1 MTHTG
6 GRPQE
11 RESWWMVGP
20 VGRSKRRDD
29 ERADEHQPLPPT
41 TGAADASV
49 SERRGYRN
57 ACGAGQRR
65 CACGP
70 NEPPNFPRIQQVG
83 LIVVAPGAGE
93 TPYIASRCTRYPQSN
108 QTVLLKERPTIP
120 KLPPF
125 KDTFFRSSTG
135 PIMLHTQ
142 TWATQA
148 GKRATDAPTLPAY
161 WILSAHDSSRV
172 YEQPFRCCR
181 IYIR

>member
-1 MTHTG
+1 MRG
-6 GRPQE
+6 LPGNRKQIQE
-11 RESWWMVGP
+11 
-20 VGRSKRRDD
+20 
-29 ERADEHQPLPPT
+29 
-41 TGAADASV
+41 
-49 SERRGYRN
+49 
-57 ACGAGQRR
+57 
-65 CACGP
+65 
-70 NEPPNFPRIQQVG
+70 QQV
-83 LIVVAPGAGE
+83 APTEPTDRSAFA
-93 TPYIASRCTRYPQSN
+93 TYIASRCTRYPQSN